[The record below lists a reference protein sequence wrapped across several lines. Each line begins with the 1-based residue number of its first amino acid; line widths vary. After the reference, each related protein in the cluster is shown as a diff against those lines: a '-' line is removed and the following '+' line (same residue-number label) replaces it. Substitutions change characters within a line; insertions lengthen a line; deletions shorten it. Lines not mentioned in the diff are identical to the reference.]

1 MSTGIDLMP
10 QVCRDALGRRAWVRA
25 WVTAY
30 TLCLL
35 ATFVVWWTVGVGW
48 SAQEE
53 RRAALGRQVSEMY
66 ARNEEIQKLLKA
78 IEETESSITRH
89 NRLAWP
95 VRLSETIDT
104 VAALTPEGVSLNTL
118 AIAPREARVVAPPP
132 SAKPHGGKDA
142 PKPAAPRMQ
151 LIIEAEGIAAGDSE
165 IAAFVAGLESSPLF
179 ERVGLDYTRSV
190 DGSGVFA
197 AGAREFRVTCEID
210 LSKSYEFTAQASAGA
225 TSAET
230 SEGEAP

>member
-1 MSTGIDLMP
+1 MSPGIDLMP
-10 QVCRDALGRRAWVRA
+10 QVCRDALGKRAWVRA

-30 TLCLL
+30 TLCLA
-35 ATFVVWWTVGVGW
+35 ATFVIWWAVGVGW

-118 AIAPREARVVAPPP
+118 AIAPREARVATPPAA
-132 SAKPHGGKDA
+132 AKPAAGKDA

-151 LIIEAEGIAAGDSE
+151 LVIEAEGIAANDGE

-190 DGSGVFA
+190 DGSATGVP
-197 AGAREFRVTCEID
+197 GAREFRVTCEID
-210 LSKSYEFTAQASAGA
+210 LTTSYEFAGRASTDA

-230 SEGEAP
+230 SEGER